1 MRNCNGDVSYISEVF
16 ARQQLQA
23 GRKSRIIINWSPLN
37 EQVWSYTQCVL
48 VHPDHLPGCVVALA
62 ENCGKDDT
70 EDTAEEQEEEG
81 EIPSLGLLAA
91 LNIEMYKRLK
101 PLDSKANS
109 KRKAPSLPRNVSGEA

>member
-1 MRNCNGDVSYISEVF
+1 
-16 ARQQLQA
+16 
-23 GRKSRIIINWSPLN
+23 
-37 EQVWSYTQCVL
+37 
-48 VHPDHLPGCVVALA
+48 VALA